1 MSLLY
6 KEVDFKAPGFDPNS
20 AMCTVAQLKSILGL
34 YGVPM
39 DGKAKKK
46 VTRTELLER
55 GEEEQKEEKE
65 EGLERGEKGKEE
77 AEENKGLR
85 MRRGRRRRTRGL
97 SAWEGVCTRRTA
109 DLSA

>member
-46 VTRTELLER
+46 VTRTELLRRGVGAEGGEEGGAGARREGEGGGGGGER
-55 GEEEQKEEKE
+55 GLEDREKDKER
-65 EGLERGEKGKEE
+65 ER
-77 AEENKGLR
+77 
-85 MRRGRRRRTRGL
+85 L
-97 SAWEGVCTRRTA
+97 SK
-109 DLSA
+109 